1 MIPLT
6 LLSAIKA
13 HDFTAIRNICFAL
26 SEEERQELK
35 SYFARKNF
43 NFIFREVLEK
53 EKRYHFS
60 NKELAI
66 ISYTIMC
73 VCNTLEEVR
82 KIETFQNIEPYVKG
96 NYYYFLSSLEDEVL
110 LDFVQTPQG
119 AYMIEGIQLMYKDN
133 PLEMSFQILWSVYKA
148 GYIAINEGVFIQRM
162 YDLNWFKWFKADEH
176 LTKYLLKH
184 PETVVLFP
192 SVPAYIQDTIFTTEE
207 WKKIYHTLNKKGYFT
222 NKNAILHAFIE
233 ALLNPW
239 KKTVLDMYCR
249 WIETLEPSL
258 QELLSNQHTLFA
270 LLSSDKTSVVNF
282 VMKLIK
288 EISNEKGFDFQAFAD
303 NFALC
308 FTTQKIAKSQLIG
321 LDILAKHY
329 KQQAPANIE
338 YREQLVVLF
347 TVPDAK
353 LQEKVASLLTTYF
366 GGEGLT
372 EVVALY
378 QDYLKGKAQDL
389 LQSLPSPNSSENSE
403 NSENSQT
410 VCAARTSQTASTA
423 RPLTPVPCPLT
434 PDDLLFLIGDCIRE
448 RSPLVLD
455 LFFEGLNQL
464 QAQIPADYPE
474 QVKPYLKQLLS
485 NERAVTSLF
494 YQFLDSWCNQSP
506 IPLVYN
512 TNKEWNELQELYK
525 EKKYS
530 QAEKF
535 NKLRE
540 IHVSAN
546 KAKKIFPFF
555 FNKIACALQKLKE
568 KDTLP
573 FISTPTHAP
582 FYIEPL
588 TFLERIIQYEKA
600 GKTPMQEDVIIGLN
614 RLLPTEITEA
624 QKQLALSLTGNYA
637 PALQYYFE
645 VNKQITITDATRVLW
660 GQVLRLK
667 DINGVFPELEI
678 PQKPNLQGLVRPF
691 YLKYEVELTK
701 INGVERNK
709 IILEDNWDKKHSTY
723 SYYNELG
730 ANYYNVSPM
739 GKVIDEDIDY
749 ELSLNPRYI
758 DGWLCKYLLTYTQ
771 GMDSESLSEA
781 TRVMSLLLQYN
792 LPIYHGGWLMVATC
806 LLAERKPLR
815 DLATEYILLV
825 LQRGETLTYLTE
837 AIGTFLAHKYAPI
850 ARFVEFLDLPTRDPK
865 VKAFQKAVV
874 EAYLPLAEKQEKKPT
889 NHKKLVSF
897 LIN

>member
-1 MIPLT
+1 MNDS

-26 SEEERQELK
+26 SEQERNDLIHTLQTARWEQLYHNTDKRAPRLQSLDIVCFSYIFLCVFRSSDSLK
-35 SYFARKNF
+35 KAVKGCYSSDKDIVAEFLQFYFPPLLDLLTTKEGQYLTTSLQSLRKNQF
-43 NFIFREVLEK
+43 LQD
-53 EKRYHFS
+53 
-60 NKELAI
+60 
-66 ISYTIMC
+66 T
-73 VCNTLEEVR
+73 
-82 KIETFQNIEPYVKG
+82 TFQNLWTLYQKGFIAFDEDLFIEKFFFWNNKHITDEPFVNFLAENKEISEKIFSIVPQHITQEVPYPSDAWKEL
-96 NYYYFLSSLEDEVL
+96 YH
-110 LDFVQTPQG
+110 
-119 AYMIEGIQLMYKDN
+119 
-133 PLEMSFQILWSVYKA
+133 ILQA
-148 GYIAINEGVFIQRM
+148 
-162 YDLNWFKWFKADEH
+162 
-176 LTKYLLKH
+176 
-184 PETVVLFP
+184 
-192 SVPAYIQDTIFTTEE
+192 
-207 WKKIYHTLNKKGYFT
+207 KGYF
-222 NKNAILHAFIE
+222 ADRSIVGSHIE
-233 ALLNPW
+233 ALLNPY
-239 KKTVLDMYCR
+239 KKNILDFYCR
-249 WIETLEPSL
+249 IIETFEPTH
-258 QELLSNQHTLFA
+258 QELLSHQSTFLA

-288 EISNEKGFDFQAFAD
+288 EISSEKAFDFQSFAD

-308 FTTQKIAKSQLIG
+308 FATQKIAKSQLIG

-329 KQQAPANIE
+329 KKQPPINIE
-338 YREQLVVLF
+338 YRDQLAVLF
-347 TVPDAK
+347 TVPDVK
-353 LQEKVASLLTTYF
+353 LQEKVATLLTTYF
-366 GGEGLT
+366 SGEGLA
-372 EVVALY
+372 EVVAPY
-378 QDYLKGKAQDL
+378 QDYLKGKAQEL
-389 LQSLPSPNSSENSE
+389 LSFESPNSSESTYPSYSNQSNSLPKE
-403 NSENSQT
+403 IA
-410 VCAARTSQTASTA
+410 CAAH
-423 RPLTPVPCPLT
+423 TPGT
-434 PDDLLFLIGDCIRE
+434 WDDLLFLIGDCIRE

-494 YQFLDSWCNQSP
+494 YQFLDSWCSQSS

-582 FYIEPL
+582 FYIDPL

-624 QKQLALSLTGNYA
+624 QKQLALSLTGDYT

-645 VNKQITITDATRVLW
+645 VSKTITITDVTRVLW

-667 DINGVFPELEI
+667 DIDGVFPELEI

-709 IILEDNWDKKHSTY
+709 IILEDNWDKKHNTY

-825 LQRGETLTYLTE
+825 LQRGETLTYLAE

-850 ARFVEFLDLPTRDPK
+850 TRFVEFLDIPTRDPK
-865 VKAFQKAVV
+865 VKDFQKSVV

-889 NHKKLVSF
+889 NHKKWANF
-897 LIN
+897 LIS

>member
-60 NKELAI
+60 NKELAL

-82 KIETFQNIEPYVKG
+82 KIELFQNIEPYVKG

-148 GYIAINEGVFIQRM
+148 GYIPLNEGVFIQRM
-162 YDLNWFKWFKADEH
+162 YDLNWFKADEH

-184 PETVVLFP
+184 PKTVVLFP

-249 WIETLEPSL
+249 WIETLEPSH
-258 QELLSNQHTLFA
+258 QELLSNQQTLFA

-288 EISNEKGFDFQAFAD
+288 EISNEKDFDFQAFAD

-308 FTTQKIAKSQLIG
+308 FTIQKIAKSQLIG

-329 KQQAPANIE
+329 KKQPPVNIE
-338 YREQLVVLF
+338 YREQLAVLF

-366 GGEGLT
+366 GGEGLA
-372 EVVALY
+372 EVVAPY
-378 QDYLKGKAQDL
+378 QDYLKGKAQEL
-389 LQSLPSPNSSENSE
+389 LQSLPLPSPNSSETSE
-403 NSENSQT
+403 TAYE
-410 VCAARTSQTASTA
+410 ARTSETVCEAH
-423 RPLTPVPCPLT
+423 TPETVREAHT
-434 PDDLLFLIGDCIRE
+434 PRTWDDLLFLIGDCIRE
-448 RSPLVLD
+448 HSPLVLD

-464 QAQIPADYPE
+464 QAQIPKNFSQQISPYQKQLGE
-474 QVKPYLKQLLS
+474 QPFEFTTYRKCMRWVIDVWEGKASLSDDIFGRKLYNPTPFLREKTKRLLLKLKQGNS
-485 NERAVTSLF
+485 
-494 YQFLDSWCNQSP
+494 
-506 IPLVYN
+506 
-512 TNKEWNELQELYK
+512 
-525 EKKYS
+525 
-530 QAEKF
+530 
-535 NKLRE
+535 
-540 IHVSAN
+540 
-546 KAKKIFPFF
+546 
-555 FNKIACALQKLKE
+555 
-568 KDTLP
+568 LP
-573 FISTPTHAP
+573 FVSTPTHAP
-582 FYIEPL
+582 FYIDPL
-588 TFLERIIQYEKA
+588 TFLERIAQYEKA
-600 GKTPMQEDVIIGLN
+600 EKSPMLEDVVVGLN
-614 RLLPTEITEA
+614 RLLPTEVTEE
-624 QKQLALSLTGNYA
+624 QKQLARSLTGNYA

-645 VNKQITITDATRVLW
+645 VNKQIAVSDATRVLW

-667 DINGVFPELEI
+667 DLDGVFPELEI
-678 PQKPNLQGLVRPF
+678 PEKTNLQGLVRPF
-691 YLKYEVELTK
+691 YLKYEVKPTK

-709 IILEDNWDKKHSTY
+709 IILEDNWDKKY
-723 SYYNELG
+723 SAYSLYNDLG

-739 GKVIDEDIDY
+739 SRATDEDIDY
-749 ELSLNPRYI
+749 QLSLNPRYI
-758 DGWLCKYLLTYTQ
+758 DGWLCKYLLTYAQ
-771 GMDSESLSEA
+771 GVEGESLTEA
-781 TRVMSLLLQYN
+781 TRVMSLLLEHH

-815 DLATEYILLV
+815 DLATEYILLA
-825 LQRGETLTYLTE
+825 LQRGETLTYLAE
-837 AIGTFLAHKYAPI
+837 AIGTLLAHKYAPI
-850 ARFVEFLDLPTRDPK
+850 ARFVEFLDLPTRDAK

-874 EAYLPLAEKQEKKPT
+874 EAYLPLAEKLDKKPT

>member
-1 MIPLT
+1 MKEN

-13 HDFTAIRNICFAL
+13 HDFTAIRNICFGL

-82 KIETFQNIEPYVKG
+82 KIETFQNIEPYIKG

-110 LDFVQTPQG
+110 LDFVQSPQG

-148 GYIAINEGVFIQRM
+148 GYIPLNEGVFIQRM
-162 YDLNWFKWFKADEH
+162 YDLNWFKADEH

-207 WKKIYHTLNKKGYFT
+207 WKKIYHTLNKKGYLT
-222 NKNAILHAFIE
+222 NKNAILHSFIE

-249 WIETLEPSL
+249 WIETLEPSH

-288 EISNEKGFDFQAFAD
+288 EISSEKDFDFQAFAD

-308 FTTQKIAKSQLIG
+308 FTVQKIAKSQLIG
-321 LDILAKHY
+321 VEILEKYY
-329 KQQAPANIE
+329 KKQAPTNPD
-338 YREQLVVLF
+338 YREQLAVLF
-347 TVPDAK
+347 TVPDTQ
-353 LQEKVASLLTTYF
+353 LQEKVANLLTTYF
-366 GGEGLT
+366 NHEGLP
-372 EVVALY
+372 EVIAPY
-378 QDYLKGKAQDL
+378 SDYLKGKAQDL

-410 VCAARTSQTASTA
+410 ARAARTPRTW
-423 RPLTPVPCPLT
+423 
-434 PDDLLFLIGDCIRE
+434 DDLLFLIGDCIRE

-474 QVKPYLKQLLS
+474 QVKPYLNQLLS

-494 YQFLDSWCNQSP
+494 YQFLDSWCSQSP

-546 KAKKIFPFF
+546 RAKKIFPFF
-555 FNKIACALQKLKE
+555 FNKIACVLQKLKE

-573 FISTPTHAP
+573 FISTSTHAP

-624 QKQLALSLTGNYA
+624 QKQLARSLTGNYA

-645 VNKQITITDATRVLW
+645 ISKTITITDATRVLW

-667 DINGVFPELEI
+667 DIDGVFPELEI

-771 GMDSESLSEA
+771 GMDRESLSEA

-815 DLATEYILLV
+815 DLAAEYILLS
-825 LQRGETLTYLTE
+825 LQREKTLSYLAE
-837 AIGTFLAHKYAPI
+837 AIGTLLAHKYAPI

-865 VKAFQKAVV
+865 VKGFQKAVV

-889 NHKKLVSF
+889 NHKKLVEF
-897 LIN
+897 NR

>member
-1 MIPLT
+1 MKEN

-13 HDFTAIRNICFAL
+13 HDFTAIRNICFVL
-26 SEEERQELK
+26 SKEEQKELK
-35 SYFARKNF
+35 SYFSTKNF
-43 NFIFREVLEK
+43 NFIFREILEK

-60 NKELAI
+60 NKELAL

-73 VCNTLEEVR
+73 VCNTLKEVR
-82 KIETFQNIEPYVKG
+82 KIELFQNIEPYVKG

-148 GYIAINEGVFIQRM
+148 GYIPLNEGVFIQRM
-162 YDLNWFKWFKADEH
+162 YDLNWFKADEH

-207 WKKIYHTLNKKGYFT
+207 WKKIYHTLNKKGYLT

-249 WIETLEPSL
+249 WIETLEPSH

-288 EISNEKGFDFQAFAD
+288 EISSEKGFDFQSFAD

-308 FTTQKIAKSQLIG
+308 FATQKIAKSQLIG

-329 KQQAPANIE
+329 KKQPPVNIE
-338 YREQLVVLF
+338 YREQLAVLF
-347 TVPDAK
+347 TVPDVK

-366 GGEGLT
+366 GGEGLA
-372 EVVALY
+372 EVVAPY

-389 LQSLPSPNSSENSE
+389 LASLSLPESSISSAPSAPSDWSASSERSHTPKIAP
-403 NSENSQT
+403 SP
-410 VCAARTSQTASTA
+410 RTW
-423 RPLTPVPCPLT
+423 
-434 PDDLLFLIGDCIRE
+434 DDLLFLIGDCIRE

-464 QAQIPADYPE
+464 QAQIPKNFS
-474 QVKPYLKQLLS
+474 QQISPYQKQLGNQPFEFTTYRKCMRWVIDVWEGKATLSDDIFGRKLYNPTPFLREKTKRLLLKLKQGNS
-485 NERAVTSLF
+485 
-494 YQFLDSWCNQSP
+494 
-506 IPLVYN
+506 
-512 TNKEWNELQELYK
+512 
-525 EKKYS
+525 
-530 QAEKF
+530 
-535 NKLRE
+535 
-540 IHVSAN
+540 
-546 KAKKIFPFF
+546 
-555 FNKIACALQKLKE
+555 
-568 KDTLP
+568 LP
-573 FISTPTHAP
+573 FVSTPTHAP
-582 FYIEPL
+582 FYIDPL
-588 TFLERIIQYEKA
+588 TFLERIAQYEKTE
-600 GKTPMQEDVIIGLN
+600 KSPMLEDVVVGLN
-614 RLLPTEITEA
+614 RLLPTEVTEE
-624 QKQLALSLTGNYA
+624 QKQLARSLTGNYA

-645 VNKQITITDATRVLW
+645 VNKQIAVTDATRVLW

-667 DINGVFPELEI
+667 DLDGVFPELEI
-678 PQKPNLQGLVRPF
+678 PQKTNLQGLAHPF
-691 YLKYEVELTK
+691 YLKYEVKPTK
-701 INGVERNK
+701 IKGVELNK
-709 IILEDNWDKKHSTY
+709 IILEDNWDKKY
-723 SYYNELG
+723 SAYSLYNDLG

-739 GKVIDEDIDY
+739 SRATDEDIDY
-749 ELSLNPRYI
+749 QLSVNPRYI
-758 DGWLCKYLLTYTQ
+758 DGWLCKYLLTYAQ
-771 GMDSESLSEA
+771 GVEGESLTEA
-781 TRVMSLLLQYN
+781 TRVMSLLLQHN

-806 LLAERKPLR
+806 LLAERKTLR

-837 AIGTFLAHKYAPI
+837 AIGTLLAHKYAPI
-850 ARFVEFLDLPTRDPK
+850 ARFVEFLDIPTRDPK
-865 VKAFQKAVV
+865 IKAFQKNVV
-874 EAYLPLAEKQEKKPT
+874 EAYLPLAEKQEKKPI
-889 NHKKLVSF
+889 NHKKLVEFS
-897 LIN
+897 L

>member
-1 MIPLT
+1 MKEN
-6 LLSAIKA
+6 LLSALKA
-13 HDFTAIRNICFAL
+13 HDFTAIRNICFGL

-82 KIETFQNIEPYVKG
+82 KIELFQNIEPYVKG

-110 LDFVQTPQG
+110 LDFVQSPQG

-148 GYIAINEGVFIQRM
+148 GYIPLNEGVFIQRM
-162 YDLNWFKWFKADEH
+162 YDLNWFKADEH

>member
-1 MIPLT
+1 MNDS

-13 HDFTAIRNICFAL
+13 HDFAAIRNICFSL

-60 NKELAI
+60 NKELAL

-82 KIETFQNIEPYVKG
+82 KIELFQNIEPYVKG

-110 LDFVQTPQG
+110 LDFVQSPQG

-148 GYIAINEGVFIQRM
+148 GYIALNEGVFLQRM
-162 YDLNWFKWFKADEH
+162 YDLNWFKADEH

-184 PETVVLFP
+184 PEAVVLFP
-192 SVPAYIQDTIFTTEE
+192 SVPAYLQDTIFTTEE

-222 NKNAILHAFIE
+222 NKNTILHAFIE

-239 KKTVLDMYCR
+239 KKNVLDMYCR

-288 EISNEKGFDFQAFAD
+288 EISSEKDFDFQAFAD

-308 FTTQKIAKSQLIG
+308 FATQKIAKSQLIG

-329 KQQAPANIE
+329 KQQPPANID
-338 YREQLVVLF
+338 YREQLAVLF

-366 GGEGLT
+366 GGEGLP
-372 EVVALY
+372 EVVTPY
-378 QDYLKGKAQDL
+378 QDYLKGKAQEL
-389 LQSLPSPNSSENSE
+389 LSFESPNSSESTYPSYSNQSNSLPKE
-403 NSENSQT
+403 IA
-410 VCAARTSQTASTA
+410 CAAH
-423 RPLTPVPCPLT
+423 TPGT
-434 PDDLLFLIGDCIRE
+434 WDDLLFLIGDCIRE

-474 QVKPYLKQLLS
+474 QVKPYLNQLLS

-494 YQFLDSWCNQSP
+494 YQFLDSWCSQSP
-506 IPLVYN
+506 ILLVYN
-512 TNKEWNELQELYK
+512 TNKEWEELQELYK

-555 FNKIACALQKLKE
+555 FNKIACTLLKLKE
-568 KDTLP
+568 KNILP
-573 FISTPTHAP
+573 FISTPTHSP
-582 FYIEPL
+582 FYIDPQVY
-588 TFLERIIQYEKA
+588 LERIVQYEKT
-600 GKTPMQEDVIIGLN
+600 GKIPMWEDIIIGLN

-624 QKQLALSLTGNYA
+624 QKQLALSLTGKYA
-637 PALQYYFE
+637 HALQYYFE
-645 VNKQITITDATRVLW
+645 VRKTITVTDATRVLW

-667 DINGVFPELEI
+667 DIDGVFPELEI

-771 GMDSESLSEA
+771 GMDRESLSEA
-781 TRVMSLLLQYN
+781 TRVMSLLLEYH

-815 DLATEYILLV
+815 DLATEYILLA
-825 LQRGETLTYLTE
+825 LQRGETLTYLAE
-837 AIGTFLAHKYAPI
+837 AIGTLLAHKYAPI
-850 ARFVEFLDLPTRDPK
+850 ARFVEFLDIPTRDPK
-865 VKAFQKAVV
+865 VKGFQKAVV
-874 EAYLPLAEKQEKKPT
+874 QAYLPLAEKQEKKPT
-889 NHKKLVSF
+889 NHKKLVAFSC
-897 LIN
+897 

>member
-1 MIPLT
+1 MKEN

-13 HDFTAIRNICFAL
+13 HDFTAIRNICFGL

-66 ISYTIMC
+66 ISYIIMC

-82 KIETFQNIEPYVKG
+82 KIELFQNIEPYVKG

-133 PLEMSFQILWSVYKA
+133 SLEMSFQILWSVYKA
-148 GYIAINEGVFIQRM
+148 GYIPLNEGVFIQRM
-162 YDLNWFKWFKADEH
+162 YDLNWFKADEH

-207 WKKIYHTLNKKGYFT
+207 WKKIYHTLNKKGYLT

-249 WIETLEPSL
+249 WIETLEPSH

-288 EISNEKGFDFQAFAD
+288 EISSEKNFDFQAFAD

-308 FTTQKIAKSQLIG
+308 FVTQKIAKSQLIG

-329 KQQAPANIE
+329 KKQAPANPD
-338 YREQLVVLF
+338 YREQLAVLF
-347 TVPDAK
+347 TVPDVK
-353 LQEKVASLLTTYF
+353 LQEKVANLLFTYF
-366 GGEGLT
+366 NQEGLP
-372 EVVALY
+372 EVIAPY

-389 LQSLPSPNSSENSE
+389 LQSLPSLNSSENSE

-410 VCAARTSQTASTA
+410 ARAARTSQTAHTPKIA
-423 RPLTPVPCPLT
+423 RAARTLTPEDP
-434 PDDLLFLIGDCIRE
+434 LFLIGDCIRK
-448 RSPLVLD
+448 RSPLALD

-464 QAQIPADYPE
+464 QAQISADYPE

-494 YQFLDSWCNQSP
+494 YQFLDSWCSQSP

-555 FNKIACALQKLKE
+555 FNKIASTLQKLKE
-568 KDTLP
+568 KDPLP
-573 FISTPTHAP
+573 FISTPTHDP

-588 TFLERIIQYEKA
+588 TFLERIIQYEKV
-600 GKTPMQEDVIIGLN
+600 GKTPIQEDVIIGLN
-614 RLLPTEITEA
+614 RLLPNEITEA
-624 QKQLALSLTGNYA
+624 QKQLALSLTGDYT

-645 VNKQITITDATRVLW
+645 VSKTITITDATRVLW

-667 DINGVFPELEI
+667 DIDGVFPELEI

-730 ANYYNVSPM
+730 AKYYNVSPM

-758 DGWLCKYLLTYTQ
+758 DGWLCKYLLPYTQ
-771 GMDSESLSEA
+771 GMDRESLSEA
-781 TRVMSLLLQYN
+781 TRVMSLLLQHG

-806 LLAERKPLR
+806 LLAERKNLR
-815 DLATEYILLV
+815 DLATEYILLS
-825 LQRGETLTYLTE
+825 LQKGETLTYLAE
-837 AIGTFLAHKYAPI
+837 AIGTLLAHKYAPI

-865 VKAFQKAVV
+865 VKAFQKSVL

-889 NHKKLVSF
+889 NHKKLVEF
-897 LIN
+897 NR

>member
-1 MIPLT
+1 MNDS

-13 HDFTAIRNICFAL
+13 LDFTAIRNICFAL

-82 KIETFQNIEPYVKG
+82 KIELFQNIEPYVKG

-119 AYMIEGIQLMYKDN
+119 AYMIEGIKQMYKDN
-133 PLEMSFQILWSVYKA
+133 PSKMSFQILWSTYKA
-148 GYIAINEGVFIQRM
+148 GYIPLNEGVFIQRM
-162 YDLNWFKWFKADEH
+162 YDLNWFKADEH

-207 WKKIYHTLNKKGYFT
+207 WKKIYHTLDKKGYFT

-249 WIETLEPSL
+249 WIETLEPSH
-258 QELLSNQHTLFA
+258 QELLYNQHTLFA

-288 EISNEKGFDFQAFAD
+288 EIACEKDFDFEAFAD

-308 FTTQKIAKSQLIG
+308 FATQKIAKSQLIG
-321 LDILAKHY
+321 LSILENSY
-329 KQQAPANIE
+329 KKQAPINRD
-338 YREQLVVLF
+338 YREQLAVLF

-366 GGEGLT
+366 SEEGLA
-372 EVVALY
+372 EVVAPY
-378 QDYLKGKAQDL
+378 QDYLKGKAQEL
-389 LQSLPSPNSSENSE
+389 LPFESHNSSESSDPSYSNEPNSLTKE
-403 NSENSQT
+403 IAR
-410 VCAARTSQTASTA
+410 AARTPKTW
-423 RPLTPVPCPLT
+423 
-434 PDDLLFLIGDCIRE
+434 DDLLFLIGDCIRE

-474 QVKPYLKQLLS
+474 QVKPYLNQLLS

-494 YQFLDSWCNQSP
+494 YQFLDSWCSQSP

-512 TNKEWNELQELYK
+512 TNKEWEELQELYK
-525 EKKYS
+525 EKKYL

-614 RLLPTEITEA
+614 RLLPTEITEE
-624 QKQLALSLTGNYA
+624 QKQLSLSLTGDYA

-645 VNKQITITDATRVLW
+645 VSNAITITDATRVLW

-667 DINGVFPELEI
+667 DIDGVFPELEI

-758 DGWLCKYLLTYTQ
+758 DGWLCKYLLPYTQ

-781 TRVMSLLLQYN
+781 TRVMSLLLEHN

-815 DLATEYILLV
+815 DLAAEYILLN
-825 LQRGETLTYLTE
+825 LQKGETLTYLAE
-837 AIGTFLAHKYAPI
+837 AIGTLLAHKYAPI
-850 ARFVEFLDLPTRDPK
+850 ARFIEFLDLPTRDPK
-865 VKAFQKAVV
+865 VKGFQKAVV

-889 NHKKLVSF
+889 NHKKLVEF
-897 LIN
+897 NR

>member
-1 MIPLT
+1 MNNS

-13 HDFTAIRNICFAL
+13 LDFTAIRNICLVL
-26 SEEERQELK
+26 SQEERQELK

-43 NFIFREVLEK
+43 NFIFREVLKE

-73 VCNTLEEVR
+73 VCNTLEEVK
-82 KIETFQNIEPYVKG
+82 KIELFQNIEPYVKA

-148 GYIAINEGVFIQRM
+148 GYIPLNEGVFIQRM
-162 YDLNWFKWFKADEH
+162 YDLNWFKADEH

-222 NKNAILHAFIE
+222 NKNTILHAFIQ

-239 KKTVLDMYCR
+239 KKNVLDMYCR
-249 WIETLEPSL
+249 WIETLEPSH
-258 QELLSNQHTLFA
+258 QELLYNQHTLFA

-288 EISNEKGFDFQAFAD
+288 EISSEKDFDFQAFAD

-308 FTTQKIAKSQLIG
+308 FATQKIAKSQLIG
-321 LDILAKHY
+321 LSILENSY
-329 KQQAPANIE
+329 KKQAPTNPD
-338 YREQLVVLF
+338 YREQLAVLF

-353 LQEKVASLLTTYF
+353 LQEKVATLLTSYF
-366 GGEGLT
+366 SGEDLA
-372 EVVALY
+372 EVVAPY
-378 QDYLKGKAQDL
+378 QDYLKGKAQEL
-389 LQSLPSPNSSENSE
+389 LPFESHNSSESSDPSYSNEPNSLTKE
-403 NSENSQT
+403 IAR
-410 VCAARTSQTASTA
+410 AARTPKTW
-423 RPLTPVPCPLT
+423 
-434 PDDLLFLIGDCIRE
+434 DDLLFLIGDCIRE
-448 RSPLVLD
+448 HSPLVLD

-474 QVKPYLKQLLS
+474 QVKPYLNQLLS

-494 YQFLDSWCNQSP
+494 YQFLDSWCSQSP

-555 FNKIACALQKLKE
+555 FNKIACTLLKLKE

-573 FISTPTHAP
+573 FISTPTHTP
-582 FYIEPL
+582 FYIDPQVY
-588 TFLERIIQYEKA
+588 LERIIQYEKA
-600 GKTPMQEDVIIGLN
+600 GKTPMWEDVIIGLN
-614 RLLPTEITEA
+614 RLLPTETTEA
-624 QKQLALSLTGNYA
+624 QKQLALSLTGDYT

-645 VNKQITITDATRVLW
+645 VNKQIAVTDATRVLW

-667 DINGVFPELEI
+667 DIDGVFPELEI

-709 IILEDNWDKKHSTY
+709 IILGDNWDKKHSTY

-758 DGWLCKYLLTYTQ
+758 DGWLCKYLLPYTQ
-771 GMDSESLSEA
+771 GMDRESLSEA
-781 TRVMSLLLQYN
+781 TRVMSLLLEHH
-792 LPIYHGGWLMVATC
+792 LPIYHSGWLMVATC
-806 LLAERKPLR
+806 LLAERKNLR
-815 DLATEYILLV
+815 DLAAEYILLN
-825 LQRGETLTYLTE
+825 LQKGETLTYLAE
-837 AIGTFLAHKYAPI
+837 AIGTLLAHKYAPI

-865 VKAFQKAVV
+865 IKAFQKSVV
-874 EAYLPLAEKQEKKPT
+874 EAYLPLAEKLDKKPT
-889 NHKKLVSF
+889 NHKKLVAFSC
-897 LIN
+897 

>member
-1 MIPLT
+1 
-6 LLSAIKA
+6 
-13 HDFTAIRNICFAL
+13 
-26 SEEERQELK
+26 
-35 SYFARKNF
+35 
-43 NFIFREVLEK
+43 
-53 EKRYHFS
+53 
-60 NKELAI
+60 
-66 ISYTIMC
+66 MC

-82 KIETFQNIEPYVKG
+82 KIELFQNIEPYIKG

-119 AYMIEGIQLMYKDN
+119 AYMIEGIKLMYKDN
-133 PLEMSFQILWSVYKA
+133 PLEMSFQILWSTYKA
-148 GYIAINEGVFIQRM
+148 GYIPLNEGVFIQRM
-162 YDLNWFKWFKADEH
+162 YDLNWFKADEH

-192 SVPAYIQDTIFTTEE
+192 SVPAYIQATIFTTEE

-249 WIETLEPSL
+249 WIETLEPSH
-258 QELLSNQHTLFA
+258 QELLYNQHTLFA
-270 LLSSDKTSVVNF
+270 LLSSDKTSVINF

-288 EISNEKGFDFQAFAD
+288 EISGEKTFDFQAFAD

-308 FTTQKIAKSQLIG
+308 FATPKIAKSQLIG
-321 LDILAKHY
+321 LNILEKHY
-329 KQQAPANIE
+329 KQQPPTHPD
-338 YREQLVVLF
+338 YREQLAVLF
-347 TVPDAK
+347 TVPDVK
-353 LQEKVASLLTTYF
+353 LQEKVANLLTTYF
-366 GGEGLT
+366 SGEGLA
-372 EVVALY
+372 EVVAPY
-378 QDYLKGKAQDL
+378 QDYLKGKAQEL
-389 LQSLPSPNSSENSE
+389 LPFESHNSSESSDPSYSNEPNSLTKE
-403 NSENSQT
+403 IAR
-410 VCAARTSQTASTA
+410 AARTPKTW
-423 RPLTPVPCPLT
+423 
-434 PDDLLFLIGDCIRE
+434 DDLLFLIGDCIRE
-448 RSPLVLD
+448 HSPLVLD

-474 QVKPYLKQLLS
+474 QVKPYLNQLLS
-485 NERAVTSLF
+485 NERAVISLF
-494 YQFLDSWCNQSP
+494 YQFLDSWCSQSP
-506 IPLVYN
+506 IPLIYN
-512 TNKEWNELQELYK
+512 TNKEWEELQELYK

-540 IHVSAN
+540 IHVNAN

-588 TFLERIIQYEKA
+588 TFLERIAQYEKA
-600 GKTPMQEDVIIGLN
+600 GKSPMWEDVIIGLN
-614 RLLPTEITEA
+614 RLLSTDITEA
-624 QKQLALSLTGNYA
+624 QKQLALSLTGDYA

-645 VNKQITITDATRVLW
+645 VSNTIAITDATRVLW

-667 DINGVFPELEI
+667 DIDGVFPELEI

-758 DGWLCKYLLTYTQ
+758 DGWLCKYLLPYTQ

-781 TRVMSLLLQYN
+781 TRVMSLLLQHG

-815 DLATEYILLV
+815 DLAAEYILLS
-825 LQRGETLTYLTE
+825 LQKGETLTYLAE
-837 AIGTFLAHKYAPI
+837 AIGTLLAHKYAPI
-850 ARFVEFLDLPTRDPK
+850 ARFVEFLDIPTRDPK
-865 VKAFQKAVV
+865 VKGFQKSVV

-889 NHKKLVSF
+889 NHKKLVAFSC
-897 LIN
+897 

>member
-1 MIPLT
+1 MKEN

-60 NKELAI
+60 NKELAV

-82 KIETFQNIEPYVKG
+82 KIELFQNIEPYVKG

-148 GYIAINEGVFIQRM
+148 GYIPLNEGVFIQRM
-162 YDLNWFKWFKADEH
+162 YDLNWFKADEH

-207 WKKIYHTLNKKGYFT
+207 WKKIYHTLNKKGYLT

-249 WIETLEPSL
+249 WIETLEPSH

-288 EISNEKGFDFQAFAD
+288 EISSEKGFDFQSFAD

-308 FTTQKIAKSQLIG
+308 FATQKIAKSQLIG

-329 KQQAPANIE
+329 KQQPPANID
-338 YREQLVVLF
+338 YREQLAVLF

-353 LQEKVASLLTTYF
+353 LQEKVASLLNTYF
-366 GGEGLT
+366 GGEGLA
-372 EVVALY
+372 EVVAPY
-378 QDYLKGKAQDL
+378 QDYLKGKAQEL
-389 LQSLPSPNSSENSE
+389 LATLSPSENSE
-403 NSENSQT
+403 NSENSQIA
-410 VCAARTSQTASTA
+410 CAARTSQTTCVAHTSQTA
-423 RPLTPVPCPLT
+423 CAARTPRT
-434 PDDLLFLIGDCIRE
+434 WDDLLFLIGDCIRE

-494 YQFLDSWCNQSP
+494 YQFLDSWCSQSP

-512 TNKEWNELQELYK
+512 TNKEWNELQELYN

-540 IHVSAN
+540 IHISAN

-555 FNKIACALQKLKE
+555 FNKIACTLRKLKE

-588 TFLERIIQYEKA
+588 TFLERIIQYEKV
-600 GKTPMQEDVIIGLN
+600 GKTPIQEDVIIGLN

-624 QKQLALSLTGNYA
+624 QKQLALSLIGDYA

-645 VNKQITITDATRVLW
+645 VNKQIAITDATRVLW

-667 DINGVFPELEI
+667 DIDGVFPELEI

-723 SYYNELG
+723 SYYNDLG

-758 DGWLCKYLLTYTQ
+758 DGWLCKYLLSYTQ
-771 GMDSESLSEA
+771 GMDRESLSEA

-792 LPIYHGGWLMVATC
+792 LPVYHGGWLMVATC

-825 LQRGETLTYLTE
+825 LQRGETLTYLAE

-850 ARFVEFLDLPTRDPK
+850 TRFVEFLDIPTRDPK
-865 VKAFQKAVV
+865 VKAFQKSVV
-874 EAYLPLAEKQEKKPT
+874 EAYLPLAEKLEKKPT

>member
-1 MIPLT
+1 MKEN

-13 HDFTAIRNICFAL
+13 HDFTAIRNICLAL
-26 SEEERQELK
+26 SEGERQELK

-60 NKELAI
+60 NKELAL

-82 KIETFQNIEPYVKG
+82 KIELFQNIEPYIKR

-110 LDFVQTPQG
+110 LDFVQSPQG
-119 AYMIEGIQLMYKDN
+119 AYMIEGIQLMCKDN

-148 GYIAINEGVFIQRM
+148 GYIPLNEGVFIQRM
-162 YDLNWFKWFKADEH
+162 YDLNWFKADEH

-207 WKKIYHTLNKKGYFT
+207 WKKIYYTLNKKGYFT
-222 NKNAILHAFIE
+222 NKNAILHSFIE

-249 WIETLEPSL
+249 WIETLEPSH

-288 EISNEKGFDFQAFAD
+288 EISSEKNFDFQSFAD

-308 FTTQKIAKSQLIG
+308 FTIQKIAKSQLIG

-329 KQQAPANIE
+329 KKQAPANPD
-338 YREQLVVLF
+338 YREQLAVLF

-353 LQEKVASLLTTYF
+353 LQEKVANLLTTYF
-366 GGEGLT
+366 NQEGLP
-372 EVVALY
+372 EVITPY
-378 QDYLKGKAQDL
+378 CDYLKGKAQDL
-389 LQSLPSPNSSENSE
+389 LQSLPSLNSSENSE

-410 VCAARTSQTASTA
+410 ARAARTSQTARTPKIA
-423 RPLTPVPCPLT
+423 RAARTLTPE
-434 PDDLLFLIGDCIRE
+434 DLLFLIGDCIRE

-474 QVKPYLKQLLS
+474 QVKPYLKQFLS
-485 NERAVTSLF
+485 NERAITSLF
-494 YQFLDSWCNQSP
+494 YQFLDSWCSQSP

-555 FNKIACALQKLKE
+555 FNKIACTLQKLKE

-624 QKQLALSLTGNYA
+624 QKQLALSLTGDYT

-645 VNKQITITDATRVLW
+645 VNKQIAVTDATRVLW

-667 DINGVFPELEI
+667 DIDGVFPELEI

-781 TRVMSLLLQYN
+781 TRVMSLLLEHH

-815 DLATEYILLV
+815 DLAAEYILLS
-825 LQRGETLTYLTE
+825 LQREETLSYLAE
-837 AIGTFLAHKYAPI
+837 AIGTLLAHKYAPI

-865 VKAFQKAVV
+865 VKDFQKSVV

-889 NHKKLVSF
+889 NHKKLVSW
-897 LIN
+897 